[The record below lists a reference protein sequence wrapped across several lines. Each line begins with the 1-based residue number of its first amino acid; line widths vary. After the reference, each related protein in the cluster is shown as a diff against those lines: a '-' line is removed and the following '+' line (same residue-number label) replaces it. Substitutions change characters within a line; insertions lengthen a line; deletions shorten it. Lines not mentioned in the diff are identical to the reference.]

1 MRHEHKNIDGRRS
14 TSAGQAGY
22 PRHGRRA
29 PGFRREFRQAA
40 DLIPQ
45 APAGDLRRAARIA
58 DHLELVI
65 GLLRHH
71 HLSEDEYLWPML
83 LERASMRADL
93 VHRMERQHEQM
104 AGHLAN
110 VETLARWRRTGAASV
125 AAELSSTLRQLRNS
139 LVEHLDEEEQQ
150 ILPIA
155 QECMTVAEWDKL
167 GEIAQAK
174 APARQRFTV
183 FGLLLEETSRAET
196 EKFMMMLPAVARF
209 AWHFRARQRYARYID
224 RVRGDALL

>member
-1 MRHEHKNIDGRRS
+1 MA
-14 TSAGQAGY
+14 AGPQA
-22 PRHGRRA
+22 PEKPDTRDMVVVHRV
-29 PGFRREFRQAA
+29 FRREFRQAA
-40 DLIPQ
+40 DLILQ

-65 GLLRHH
+65 GLLHH
-71 HLSEDEYLWPML
+71 HHRSEDEYLWPML
-83 LERASMRADL
+83 LERAGVRADL

-110 VETLARWRRTGAASV
+110 VETLLARWRRTGAASV
-125 AAELSSTLRQLRNS
+125 AGELSSTLRQLRNS

-155 QECMTVAEWDKL
+155 QECMTVAEWEKL
-167 GEIAQAK
+167 GEIAAAK

-209 AWHFRARQRYARYID
+209 AWQFGARHRYARYID
-224 RVRGDALL
+224 RVRGDAVL